1 MKVSKT
7 RNPAIEISKNIIPE
21 EKAGLSTKA
30 TDIQQ
35 VKETI
40 DKLPNIREGKVEDLK
55 NQLEQGIYNVSG
67 DKIAEKMVG
76 ELLLDI
82 IA

>member
-1 MKVSKT
+1 MKVSRT
-7 RNPAIEISKNIIPE
+7 RNPASEISRNIIPE
-21 EKAGLSTKA
+21 EKVGLSTKA
-30 TDIQQ
+30 KDIQQ

-40 DKLPNIREGKVEDLK
+40 DKLPDVREEKVEDLK

-76 ELLLDI
+76 ESLLDI